1 MTSVSDE
8 YRVRQQA
15 SAQFDAAT
23 AQDFLLFLRRSLLTV
38 NPGGRYSHNWH
49 IAAIAEYLA
58 AAARGEITRLVINLP
73 PRMLKSTIVSVA
85 WPAWLLGQNPRQRL
99 MVASY
104 AQTLATKHSTDCRL
118 VMQSDWYRRIFP
130 NTRLSDEQ
138 NEKDRF
144 ATTQRGQRLA
154 VSVGGAAVGEGGNI
168 LIVDDPLNPLQS
180 THGNQRDAANAW
192 FDHTFA
198 SRLDD
203 KKTGCIIVV
212 MQRLHRQ
219 DLSGY
224 LLEKGG
230 WEHLCLPA
238 IAPTS
243 TTIERGNFRYT
254 RSEGEAFHAGR
265 EDIALLKRTQQEM
278 GSANFAAQYQQA
290 PQKISG
296 AVVKPVWFARFEM
309 GELRDGSATGKP
321 SPLQGGLGGGR
332 GADGELANAPPPSL
346 PRKGGATER
355 VLRSCDHRIIQSWDT
370 AMKTGQ
376 GRDASACATFLER
389 DGVHYLI
396 DMLAAQMEYPEL
408 KRAVVAQAE
417 RFAPEVILIEDKASG
432 QSLLQ
437 DLRVET
443 NLPLLAQIP
452 DADKLSRLLRVTPM
466 MEAGKVALP
475 KFAPW
480 LAALEEELFGFPDAR
495 HDDQVDAISQYLNWL
510 RKGMFAAVP
519 TMRRL

>member
-8 YRVRQQA
+8 YRWRQRV
-15 SAQFDAAT
+15 SSTLDAAT
-23 AQDFLLFLRRSLLTV
+23 SQDFLLFLRRSLLTV

-49 IAAIAEYLA
+49 IAAIAEYLH

-73 PRMLKSTIVSVA
+73 PRMLKSTTISVA

-104 AQTLATKHSTDCRL
+104 AQALATKHSTDCRL

-130 NTRLSDEQ
+130 ETQLSDEQ

-168 LIVDDPLNPLQS
+168 LIVDDPLNPLQA
-180 THGNQRDAANAW
+180 THVNQREAANAW

-203 KKTGCIIVV
+203 KKTGCIVVV
-212 MQRLHRQ
+212 MQRLHPD

-224 LLEKGG
+224 LLAKGG

-238 IAPTS
+238 IAPTAS
-243 TTIERGNFRYT
+243 TIRMGKFSYT
-254 RSEGEAFHAGR
+254 RSAGEALHAAR
-265 EDIALLKRTQQEM
+265 EDKELLKRTQQEM
-278 GSANFAAQYQQA
+278 GSFNFAAQYQQA

-296 AVVKPVWFARFEM
+296 SVVKPVWFARFD
-309 GELRDGSATGKP
+309 L
-321 SPLQGGLGGGR
+321 
-332 GADGELANAPPPSL
+332 APPPIGGL
-346 PRKGGATER
+346 PDSKAFESAPHLTSPRWGEGSREYVTF
-355 VLRSCDHRIIQSWDT
+355 SGRIVQSWDT
-370 AMKTGQ
+370 ALKTGQ

-396 DMLAAQMEYPEL
+396 DMLAAQMEYPAL

-437 DLRVET
+437 DLRAET
-443 NLPLLAQIP
+443 NLPVLAQMP
-452 DADKLSRLLRVTPM
+452 DADKMSRLLRVTPM

-480 LAALEEELFGFPDAR
+480 LAALEDELFGFPDAR

-510 RKGMFAAVP
+510 RKGMFRALP

>member
-8 YRVRQQA
+8 YRWRQRA
-15 SAQFDAAT
+15 SSTLDAAT
-23 AQDFLLFLRRSLLTV
+23 SQDFLLFLRRSLLTV
-38 NPGGRYSHNWH
+38 NPGGCYSHNWH
-49 IAAIAEYLA
+49 IAAIAEYLH
-58 AAARGEITRLVINLP
+58 AAARGEITRLIINLP
-73 PRMLKSTIVSVA
+73 PRMLKSTMISVA

-130 NTRLSDEQ
+130 ETRLSDEQ

-168 LIVDDPLNPLQS
+168 LIVDDPLNPLQA
-180 THGNQRDAANAW
+180 THVNQREAANAW

-203 KKTGCIIVV
+203 KKTGCIVVV
-212 MQRLHRQ
+212 MQRLHPD

-224 LLEKGG
+224 LLAKGG

-238 IAPTS
+238 IAPTAS
-243 TTIERGNFRYT
+243 TIRMGKFSYT
-254 RSEGEAFHAGR
+254 RSAGEALHAAR
-265 EDIALLKRTQQEM
+265 EDKELLKRTQQEM
-278 GSANFAAQYQQA
+278 GSFNFAAQYQQA

-296 AVVKPVWFARFEM
+296 SVVKPTWFWRFDLAECS
-309 GELRDGSATGKP
+309 RN
-321 SPLQGGLGGGR
+321 GGR
-332 GADGELANAPPPSL
+332 I
-346 PRKGGATER
+346 
-355 VLRSCDHRIIQSWDT
+355 VQSWDT
-370 AMKTGQ
+370 AMKIGL

-396 DMLAAQMEYPEL
+396 DMLAAQMEYPAL

-437 DLRVET
+437 DLRAET
-443 NLPLLAQIP
+443 NLPVLAQMP
-452 DADKLSRLLRVTPM
+452 DADKMSRLLRVTPM

-480 LAALEEELFGFPDAR
+480 LAALEEELVSFPDAR

-510 RKGMFAAVP
+510 RKGMFRAVP